1 MLIWFYSTNIYVRTE
16 IGVAHCNRDTFYWC
30 TGGGNVL
37 SKITFMGI
45 SFPSGVGN
53 GKKILDSL
61 LSRGRLEWLGPYRS
75 ISALIRARQT
85 HYLTQWLGHSLGPL
99 ESQVQ
104 VRNIGFWQIT
114 LLNMKAFHLQVSN
127 HLQLAVLFGALSSTR
142 LFSYNHIQRRLNQFE
157 ECIHW
162 VKQKHFIVS
171 SFLP

>member
-1 MLIWFYSTNIYVRTE
+1 MRL
-16 IGVAHCNRDTFYWC
+16 
-30 TGGGNVL
+30 
-37 SKITFMGI
+37 

-53 GKKILDSL
+53 GKQILDSL
-61 LSRGRLEWLGPYRS
+61 LSRGRFEWVGPYSS

-127 HLQLAVLFGALSSTR
+127 RLQLATFFGALRSIR
-142 LFSYNHIQRRLNQFE
+142 LFSYNHMQRRVNRFE
-157 ECIHW
+157 DCIHW

-171 SFLP
+171 SFLPSIQLAKGRKNDILFFYFWLF